1 MHMHSGHG
9 PWAWLQWLY
18 NKLEYTICDVYRPCH
33 SILSILRPVFA
44 KLDRFIVLTTR
55 SVAKK
60 VTRSLN
66 LAIFISMTMMT
77 TQLIA
82 LPLAHACGVISIIS

>member
-9 PWAWLQWLY
+9 PWAWLRWLY
-18 NKLEYTICDVYRPCH
+18 NKLECTICDVCRPCH
-33 SILSILRPVFA
+33 SILRILRPVFV
-44 KLDRFIVLTTR
+44 KFDRFIVLTTR
-55 SVAKK
+55 SVAK

-82 LPLAHACGVISIIS
+82 LPLAHARGVISIIS